1 MDEIFFLQLFVTCV
15 TTGSGWRDA
24 KMNEDQKREVSLRL
38 IEASNTV
45 QWAAMVTG
53 DMELELAAEY
63 IMKAAIR
70 YGAETPHE

>member
-1 MDEIFFLQLFVTCV
+1 
-15 TTGSGWRDA
+15 
-24 KMNEDQKREVSLRL
+24 MNEDQKREVSLRL

-70 YGAETPHE
+70 YGAEIPHE